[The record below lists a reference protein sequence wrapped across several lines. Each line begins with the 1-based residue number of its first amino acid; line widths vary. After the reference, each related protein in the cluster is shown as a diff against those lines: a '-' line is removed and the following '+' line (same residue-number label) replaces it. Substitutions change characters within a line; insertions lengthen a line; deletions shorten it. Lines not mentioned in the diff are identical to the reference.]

1 MPILWAKSEKEQTMS
16 NCNKCPYKRLC
27 EEIEIEDLSCDDIKV
42 IAQGS
47 AEVGSLYEI
56 CG

>member
-1 MPILWAKSEKEQTMS
+1 MS
-16 NCNKCPYKRLC
+16 DCNKCPYKRLC